1 MIIRSSVA
9 GRAVSRVVLA
19 AIAILAPALPLAAQA
34 TAPAAPAPAAQAP
47 AAALPSA
54 RSIIDRHIA
63 AVGGKA
69 ALTKH
74 SSMRLTGTISMPAN
88 GISGP
93 LEVFAARPNKT
104 LTKVTLGGFGDVLDG
119 FDGKVGWTI
128 NPMTGPMLAQGNELA
143 QKAFDAEFNSE
154 LRDPSRYE
162 SITTVAETS
171 FDGRQTYKVSLKR
184 KGGGEDIEY
193 FDVKTGL
200 KAGGEITRDSPNGPL
215 TLTQVTSDYKQFGHL
230 LQPSTLKQTTM
241 GIEQIITV
249 TSIEYDKVD
258 PAVFELPAA
267 IKALVK

>member
-1 MIIRSSVA
+1 MSIRSFVA
-9 GRAVSRVVLA
+9 SRAVSGVVLA
-19 AIAILAPALPLAAQA
+19 AVVTISPLPLAAQA
-34 TAPAAPAPAAQAP
+34 TAPTAPPAQAK
-47 AAALPSA
+47 AALPSA

-74 SSMRLTGTISMPAN
+74 SSLRLTGTINMPAS

-93 LEVFAARPNKT
+93 VEVFAAKPNKT
-104 LTKVTLGGFGDVLDG
+104 LTKVTLAGFGDVLDG
-119 FDGKVGWTI
+119 FDGKVGWTV
-128 NPMTGPMLAQGNELA
+128 NPMTGPMLAQGTELE
-143 QKAFDAEFNSE
+143 QKAFDADFYSE

-162 SITTVAETS
+162 SITTVEETT
-171 FDGRQTYKVSLKR
+171 FDGRPAYKVSLKR
-184 KGGGEDIEY
+184 KGGGEDVEY

-200 KAGGEITRDSPNGPL
+200 KSGGEITRESPNGPL
-215 TLTQVTSDYKQFGHL
+215 TLTQVVADYKQFGHL

-241 GIEQIITV
+241 GIDQIITV

-267 IKALVK
+267 IKALIK